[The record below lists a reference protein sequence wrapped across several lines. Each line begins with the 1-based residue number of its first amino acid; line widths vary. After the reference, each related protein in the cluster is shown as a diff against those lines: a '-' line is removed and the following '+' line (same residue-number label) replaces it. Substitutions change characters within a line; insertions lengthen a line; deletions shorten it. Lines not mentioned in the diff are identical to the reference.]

1 MLEIPEI
8 PEMEEQ
14 TEQTEDIAFKVA
26 EAPEQEFQIYFY

>member
-26 EAPEQEFQIYFY
+26 EAPE